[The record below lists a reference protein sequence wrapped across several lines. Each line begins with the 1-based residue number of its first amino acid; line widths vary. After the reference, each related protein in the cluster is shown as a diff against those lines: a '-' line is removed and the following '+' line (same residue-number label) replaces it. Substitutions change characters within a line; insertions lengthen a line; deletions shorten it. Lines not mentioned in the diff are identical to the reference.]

1 MAWITED
8 DYFVGLSLRKTSEIQ
23 LTATQQGRLVDLIH
37 GFAEHMRRY
46 VPRDQM
52 SVDVV
57 WKEVFKEV
65 DIDTMETFT
74 TEAMFLVQEIN
85 NQQVG

>member
-8 DYFVGLSLRKTSEIQ
+8 DYFTGLSLRKTSEIK
-23 LTATQQGRLVDLIH
+23 LTTTQQERLIDLIH

-52 SVDVV
+52 SAAVNWRDVL
-57 WKEVFKEV
+57 KEV
-65 DIDTMETFT
+65 DMETIETFT
-74 TEAMFLVQEIN
+74 TEAMYLVKELN

>member
-8 DYFVGLSLRKTSEIQ
+8 DYFTGLSLRKTSEIK
-23 LTATQQGRLVDLIH
+23 LTATQQERLIDLIH

-46 VPRDQM
+46 VARDQR

-65 DIDTMETFT
+65 DIETMETFT